1 MRERLNVKRSL
12 SFPESLADKIQVEA
26 DRLNVPFAE
35 IVRECVINDLPRLR
49 ERERKRIK
57 KRNQA
62 LKPSQA

>member
-26 DRLNVPFAE
+26 DRLDVTFSE
-35 IVRECVINDLPRLR
+35 IVRECVINDLPKLR
-49 ERERKRIK
+49 ERERKRMK

-62 LKPSQA
+62 

>member
-26 DRLNVPFAE
+26 DRLNVAFSE

-57 KRNQA
+57 KRDQA
-62 LKPSQA
+62 

>member
-26 DRLNVPFAE
+26 DRLNVPFSE

-57 KRNQA
+57 KRDQA
-62 LKPSQA
+62 KNPSHA